1 MDHNTQAFF
10 WSALVMFGVVLI
22 IVALILIL
30 TALSQTRA
38 PPSSSSSSSSS
49 PNEFWRS
56 KRLTTNPGNLLLA
69 DSGRYRNT

>member
-10 WSALVMFGVVLI
+10 WSALVMLGIVLI

-30 TALSQTRA
+30 TALSQTPS
-38 PPSSSSSSSSS
+38 PPSSSSSSSS
-49 PNEFWRS
+49 PYEFWRS